1 MTCPASV
8 KNLYVNMIYHLHSA
22 TIESVPAIW
31 RDEVQAE
38 IDRVSAEEAA
48 AMEEKLS
55 KLEEAREKLEGET
68 KSST

>member
-1 MTCPASV
+1 MTCPTSV
-8 KNLYVNMIYHLHSA
+8 KNLYVNMIYRLHSA
-22 TIESVPAIW
+22 TIDSVPAIW

-55 KLEEAREKLEGET
+55 KLEEAREKLADES